1 MRKRQ
6 AEIKAQK
13 EQENVNRLINTP
25 VIEVKVGFSDKI

>member
-13 EQENVNRLINTP
+13 EQENVSKLISTP
-25 VIEVKVGFSDKI
+25 AIEIKVRANS